1 MIIEVEGMNE
11 MHPVCV
17 CKGTRVSCRS
27 WFGTHLIAFHGYR
40 ERVCMFVLII
50 KGSLVEKLPS
60 YGDLKMQRVQYSN
73 SSSSSAVKVTVQ

>member
-1 MIIEVEGMNE
+1 MITAYIYIYIS
-11 MHPVCV
+11 
-17 CKGTRVSCRS
+17 VS
-27 WFGTHLIAFHGYR
+27 
-40 ERVCMFVLII
+40 I